1 MFETFEKKNIFYF
14 IYVSCFKFEKFD
26 LIEGTKRWKKN

>member
-1 MFETFEKKNIFYF
+1 MFETFEKNIFYF

-26 LIEGTKRWKKN
+26 LIEGTKRWKKI